1 MLTGTHYL
9 SVNAR
14 CSRGVA
20 HGAEVEEGAF
30 GIPPVLDIE
39 ADDPVVVMFRT
50 NGQSRIRREQ
60 PG

>member
-1 MLTGTHYL
+1 MMLMGIHYL

-30 GIPPVLDIE
+30 GIPPVLVIE
-39 ADDPVVVMFRT
+39 DDAPVMVMFRT
-50 NGQSRIRREQ
+50 IH
-60 PG
+60 